1 MLIGK
6 IKWFDEHTGY
16 GFIRPDNPSED
27 VFFHKSAFQESSRL
41 INQGDEV
48 FFRIDPLERGPE
60 ASIIIFG
67 NND

>member
-1 MLIGK
+1 MQTGK

-16 GFIRPDNPSED
+16 GFIRPDVPSEN
-27 VFFHKSAFQESSRL
+27 VFFHKSAFQEYHRS

-48 FFRIDPLERGPE
+48 FFRVDPLERGPE
-60 ASIIIFG
+60 ASIIILG